1 MFDLWGGAPAPFI
14 GAPGLLPVLVQR
26 RGYHMATTVGSS
38 VHRCLGVHE
47 RGPWAQKLRPQQRGR
62 RPSTVTS
69 RSARSAGLLPYHQR
83 GKLGGLRRC
92 PCFVDSFIT
101 KVGL

>member
-1 MFDLWGGAPAPFI
+1 MGAKLTPVAETPPSKQD
-14 GAPGLLPVLVQR
+14 GQLGLQR
-26 RGYHMATTVGSS
+26 NVG
-38 VHRCLGVHE
+38 V
-47 RGPWAQKLRPQQRGR
+47 P
-62 RPSTVTS
+62 TVTS
-69 RSARSAGLLPYHQR
+69 RLERSAGLLPYHQR